1 MTRQG
6 TYNPAILGTFTPA
19 VTLPKGTFSSCL
31 PSRLR
36 QLTTGRNLD
45 SLLEQAAR
53 MGMQCGKWA
62 HALIENRGPLAIR
75 VLMGLLSMKK
85 KHSPQSIDHACGL
98 ALSHGIY
105 RLRGLRRLME
115 IPTEHTTFEFME
127 SHPLIRDMAEY
138 EVFMNN
144 LLTLRKEVAPV

>member
-1 MTRQG
+1 V
-6 TYNPAILGTFTPA
+6 YNQRFEQIKSFSR
-19 VTLPKGTFSSCL
+19 LPRGAFSSCL

-36 QLTTGRNLD
+36 QLTAGRDLD
-45 SLLEQAAR
+45 SLLEQAGR

-85 KHSPQSIDHACGL
+85 KHSPQSIDRACGL

-105 RLRGLRRLME
+105 RLRGIRRLME
-115 IPTEHTTFEFME
+115 IPTEHGTFEFMD

-138 EVFMNN
+138 EVFMKN
-144 LLTLRKEVAPV
+144 LLTAGKEVAHV